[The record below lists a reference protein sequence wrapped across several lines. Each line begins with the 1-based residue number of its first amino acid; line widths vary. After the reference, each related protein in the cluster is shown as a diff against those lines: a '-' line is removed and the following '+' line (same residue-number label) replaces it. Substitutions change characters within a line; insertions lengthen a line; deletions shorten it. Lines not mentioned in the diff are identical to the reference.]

1 MPVTTADDNQ
11 LRHLI
16 FSHPYAVV
24 KYTSPTCEV
33 CQALAP
39 HYVRLS
45 DEDAYKDFLFL
56 KIDAEENPIAK
67 QFLAERATPLMV
79 LYHNATVLE
88 AKTAYT
94 IEDIIAMLNTLLAVL
109 NQDEVK

>member
-1 MPVTTADDNQ
+1 MPVRTADDDQ

-16 FSHPYAVV
+16 YSHDYAVI

-33 CQALAP
+33 CQALGP
-39 HYVRLS
+39 HYHDLS
-45 DEDAYKDFLFL
+45 EQGKYSNFLFL

-79 LYHNATVLE
+79 TYKHATVLE
-88 AKTAYT
+88 ADTVYT
-94 IEDIIAMLNTLLAVL
+94 IEDMVKMLDKLMAVS
-109 NQDEVK
+109 QAEA